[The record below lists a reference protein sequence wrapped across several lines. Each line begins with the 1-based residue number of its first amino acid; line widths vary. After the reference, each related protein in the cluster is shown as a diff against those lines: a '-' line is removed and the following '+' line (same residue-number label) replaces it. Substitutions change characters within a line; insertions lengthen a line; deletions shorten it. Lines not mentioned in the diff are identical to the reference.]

1 VTKRVHPSRDR
12 EEMESTNASNLET
25 CPAVMVALGTR
36 RFVIFR
42 RGEPTGLRP
51 TTAAPTRVRDLTTG
65 DEVIYK
71 GRQYVVRSVEIYE

>member
-1 VTKRVHPSRDR
+1 MD
-12 EEMESTNASNLET
+12 STDANNLET
-25 CPAVMVALGTR
+25 CQAVMVALGTR

-51 TTAAPTRVRDLTTG
+51 TTAAPQRVRDLTPG

-71 GRQYVVRSVEIYE
+71 GRRYVVRSVQSYE